1 VSKKR
6 IVMEI
11 ALTPRT
17 RSANPRVRVVRPD
30 DNEALAILLF
40 AAYRGT
46 IDDEGD
52 SFADALHEIE
62 KTWRGDYGRFL
73 PECSYAVEEGEFL
86 TSACL
91 VTFFEPHDAPLVV
104 FLMTRPEAKRRGLAR
119 SLLERSMN
127 ALLATGYSR
136 LTLVV
141 TEGNDPALSLYRSLG
156 FVPVESRTASGG
168 GPSQDPLAGRPSC
181 PTR

>member
-1 VSKKR
+1 MPKKR

-17 RSANPRVRVVRPD
+17 PCAGAGLRVVRPD

-52 SFADALHEIE
+52 SFADALEEIE
-62 KTWRGDYGRFL
+62 KTRRGDYGRFL
-73 PECSYAVEEGEFL
+73 PECSFVIEEGEYIA
-86 TSACL
+86 SACL
-91 VTFFEPHDAPLVV
+91 VSFFEPHDAPLVV

-127 ALLATGYSR
+127 ALRNGGHSR

-141 TEGNDPALSLYRSLG
+141 TDGNEPALNLYRSLG
-156 FVPVESRTASGG
+156 FLPIVPEPAAGSG
-168 GPSQDPLAGRPSC
+168 SA
-181 PTR
+181 